1 MRSKNGAVPAVS
13 GSPVLVDSP
22 EAEHVQE
29 HSLTEDCGNNVSMDS
44 TSLPQGLRVT
54 AAGIRLS
61 TWMVQKVDTLKW
73 FLTGIVNPDD
83 DFDSTKRSGRS
94 RAVRWC
100 LDIS

>member
-1 MRSKNGAVPAVS
+1 MRLSDPFDR
-13 GSPVLVDSP
+13 LIW
-22 EAEHVQE
+22 QF
-29 HSLTEDCGNNVSMDS
+29 
-44 TSLPQGLRVT
+44 QGDRVT
-54 AAGIRLS
+54 VAAGIGLS

-73 FLTGIVNPDD
+73 ILTGIVNPDD